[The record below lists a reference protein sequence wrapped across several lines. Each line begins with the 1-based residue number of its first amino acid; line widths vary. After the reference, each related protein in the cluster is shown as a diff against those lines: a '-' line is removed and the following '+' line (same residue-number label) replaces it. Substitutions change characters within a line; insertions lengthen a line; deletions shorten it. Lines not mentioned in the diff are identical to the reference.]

1 MVAQAI
7 SQNKRDYFRVVGV
20 DQALLHTGV
29 CRNVN
34 GDLTTLLIQEK
45 RLRGAERLA
54 SIRRQVSLYLA
65 GFDPELIA
73 MEDYSYGSV
82 NRPFDLGELGGVLK
96 LMFLE
101 RKVPYILVPPKM
113 LKAFV
118 TNDGNADKDKMIRF
132 VSQKYHLSTE
142 NDNIADA
149 VGLAKF
155 AEVYLTGQSNYR
167 SELEAVLRLRESVA
181 LSKKR
186 KSFKKVTAV

>member
-7 SQNKRDYFRVVGV
+7 GQNKRDFRVVGV
-20 DQALLHTGV
+20 DQALLNTGM
-29 CRNVN
+29 CCNVN
-34 GDLTTLLIQEK
+34 GDLTTILIQEK
-45 RLRGAERLA
+45 RLHGAERLA
-54 SIRRQVSLYLA
+54 SIRRQVSLYLD

-96 LMFLE
+96 LTFLE
-101 RKVPYILVPPKM
+101 RKVPYILVPPRM

-118 TNDGNADKDKMIRF
+118 ASDGNADKDKMVYF
-132 VSQKYHLSTE
+132 VNRKYRLFTE

-155 AEVYLTGQSNYR
+155 AEVYLTGQSNFR
-167 SELEAVLRLRESVA
+167 SELDAVLRLKESA
-181 LSKKR
+181 SCSKKR
-186 KSFKKVTAV
+186 KSFKKALAV